1 MWGYEAKLGL
11 GIDRCDGS
19 ESAESYSSDI
29 KSIIAP
35 APEHNLDESIAISWD
50 STLFL
55 GINAE

>member
-1 MWGYEAKLGL
+1 MMA
-11 GIDRCDGS
+11 

-29 KSIIAP
+29 KSIIVP